1 MRSRLL
7 QDEHGQKTFALVF
20 DTGDETM
27 KLLTGFAR
35 EQGLGAAHFTA
46 IGAFER
52 AVLGYFDWQKKDYR
66 KIPVGEQV
74 EVVSLIGDV
83 ARTEKGEPMVHA
95 HVVVGRSDGTA
106 LAGHLLEGHVRPT
119 LEVILVESPA
129 HLQPRHDQETG
140 LALIRL

>member
-7 QDEHGQKTFALVF
+7 QDIHGQKTFALIF
-20 DTGDETM
+20 ETDDEVM
-27 KLLTGFAR
+27 KLLSGFAK
-35 EQGLGAAHFTA
+35 EQRLSAAHFTA
-46 IGAFER
+46 IGAFQR
-52 AVLGYFDWQKKDYR
+52 GVIGYFDWQTKTYKR
-66 KIPVGEQV
+66 NPVSEQV

-83 ARTEKGEPMVHA
+83 ARTVKDEPTVHA
-95 HVVVGRSDGTA
+95 HVVLGRSDGTA

-129 HLQPRHDQETG
+129 YLQRRHDDESG